1 VSTSLNVL
9 VVIPADKLGFA
20 YPHVLI
26 ATFTCVGAT
35 VNTILLWRGLA
46 GEGVL
51 RHSPGWGVLLLR
63 VLVANLVMGAML
75 VWLAGDTVR
84 WVQMGI
90 GERLLRGGGCIALA
104 AVVYFA
110 VLLLVGMRQ
119 RHLRT
124 AVA

>member
-1 VSTSLNVL
+1 
-9 VVIPADKLGFA
+9 
-20 YPHVLI
+20 
-26 ATFTCVGAT
+26 VGAT

-124 AVA
+124 AAS